1 MARKGKTMPRTIY
14 QRRAAPLP
22 PPTVHEVPRAR
33 RDAAPDE
40 ADWVSL
46 IAPLAGA
53 IGAGATIAVAKERFG
68 VDTEKVAL
76 GIGAVGVITASATT
90 GVIKQ
95 LAMGAAAVGFGVGL
109 IEVLK
114 ILHPRWL
121 FGEKRAD
128 SREEPKQAPI
138 TRNDNADVS
147 SPAVQAAMKA
157 MTPNQQA
164 HTLAI
169 REQMTEEE
177 RAEFNKAMA
186 ESTPQIQAQ
195 VGLTLL
201 NASVEEALAF
211 VRNNVLK
218 NAKNGKRPNHG
229 RPQPTPG

>member
-22 PPTVHEVPRAR
+22 PPTVHEVAPTR

-121 FGEKRAD
+121 FGEKRVESSNEATQ
-128 SREEPKQAPI
+128 PTA
-138 TRNDNADVS
+138 TRNETGEAAPPPAADPRQTMPPDVV
-147 SPAVQAAMKA
+147 AHVEAI
-157 MTPNQQA
+157 QQK
-164 HTLAI
+164 L
-169 REQMTEEE
+169 TEEE
-177 RAEFNKAMA
+177 LDQYNKAITK
-186 ESTPQIQAQ
+186 EPVEVQKR
-195 VGLTLL
+195 VGETILSL
-201 NASVEEALAF
+201 SVDEAVAF
-211 VRNNVLK
+211 VRNSVLK
-218 NAKNGKRPNHG
+218 NAKNGKRNGHG
-229 RPQPTPG
+229 RPQPSPG